1 VTVFSILSL
10 SFISLIST
18 HDLRPDVGL
27 LRWFGLELN
36 EKAALAL
43 VNTLMLNSL
52 LFIGEF
58 AQILCGMRE
67 LGVDEFSLLNFKN
80 IILAPFFEEFIYRV
94 VIINIFLEA
103 DVMSVNKCVVILP
116 IFFAVGKRNAL
127 FTSE

>member
-1 VTVFSILSL
+1 M
-10 SFISLIST
+10 
-18 HDLRPDVGL
+18 
-27 LRWFGLELN
+27 ELN
-36 EKAALAL
+36 EKAALAV

-116 IFFAVGKRNAL
+116 IFFAVGKQRTVL
-127 FTSE
+127 TSE